1 MNHVRKLSALRL
13 LDPAAFRRALA
24 NRAPAALAPGRPL
37 LIIAADHPARGV
49 VGAGADPFAMASR
62 DDLLDRCLTALS
74 RPGVDG
80 FVGTAD
86 MVEDLAVLGGLDG
99 KLVFGSM
106 NRGGLHGAC
115 FEVDDR
121 YTGYD
126 PDGVADG
133 GVDGG
138 KLLLRIDYS
147 DPASADALEAAA
159 RAVRGLVRRGKRA
172 MVEPFV
178 TRRDG
183 RRVVPDLSTDAAI
196 RAVVIASGL
205 GASSAY
211 TWLKVPLV
219 EDMARVMAATTLP
232 ALVLGGE
239 VSSDPAAKRRRWAEA
254 VRLPNVHG
262 LVVGRSLLFPADG
275 DVAAAVDQVVE
286 VL

>member
-1 MNHVRKLSALRL
+1 MSHVHKLSALRL
-13 LDPAAFRRALA
+13 SDPAAFQRTLV
-24 NRAPAALAPGRPL
+24 NRAPAVLNPRRPL

-49 VGAGADPFAMASR
+49 VSAGADPFAMASR
-62 DDLLDRCLTALS
+62 DDLIDRCLTALS

-126 PDGVADG
+126 PG
-133 GVDGG
+133 GIAAMGLDGG

-147 DPASADALEAAA
+147 DPASADALNRAAV
-159 RAVRGLVRRGKRA
+159 AVRGLATLGKRA

-183 RRVVPDLSTDAAI
+183 HRVVPDLSTDAAI

-219 EDMARVMAATTLP
+219 DDMARVMAATTLP
-232 ALVLGGE
+232 SLVLGGE